1 MACGRD
7 TLRRNPRHRSGLSF
21 VEFIGCMFALSS
33 GLAMGSVYLGVDL
46 KTMCVGILEQA
57 ELVDPGFFGSVAA
70 ADQIE
75 EDPYLS
81 HRRGGGQ
88 STDDGAADEPD
99 REWTYEEQKAATEL
113 YWQGLTASIRAD
125 VAHRKLDSRGA
136 KKWRLFDYLS
146 HRREGHENI
155 LHAIELLQRA
165 GVDQNLLAHSD
176 QVFDWHLTGADV
188 YNEAVELL
196 TDSPS
201 EQLSGPL
208 AEQWRNSAT
217 QHRMEEKLVREKH
230 AAVTGYLNHA
240 FEDAGQFRRAF

>member
-1 MACGRD
+1 
-7 TLRRNPRHRSGLSF
+7 
-21 VEFIGCMFALSS
+21 MFAIGS

-81 HRRGGGQ
+81 RRRGGGQ
-88 STDDGAADEPD
+88 SADDAASDESD
-99 REWTYEEQKAATEL
+99 REWTYEERKAATTL
-113 YWQGLTASIRAD
+113 YWQGLSAAIRAD
-125 VAHRKLDSRGA
+125 VAHRQLDSRGG

-146 HRREGHENI
+146 HRHQGHEQT
-155 LHAIELLQRA
+155 LQAIDSLQRA
-165 GVDQNLLAHSD
+165 GVDQNLLSHGD
-176 QVFDWHLTGADV
+176 QVFDWHLTGAEV
-188 YNEAVELL
+188 YNEAVKLL
-196 TDSPS
+196 TDSPT
-201 EQLSGPL
+201 EQLTGPL
-208 AEQWRNSAT
+208 AEKWRSAAT

-240 FEDAGQFRRAF
+240 FEDAAQFKRAF